1 MLEYIG
7 WPFKKNK
14 CMCVQ
19 SKLGSWVFKV
29 VVFLFFFLFLK
40 VPLTYLYVLLNF
52 LCFSPMSANELIWR
66 DYSEFTVLGGGREG
80 VLLHGLFLSSYGILT
95 FTEIIL

>member
-1 MLEYIG
+1 
-7 WPFKKNK
+7 
-14 CMCVQ
+14 
-19 SKLGSWVFKV
+19 
-29 VVFLFFFLFLK
+29 
-40 VPLTYLYVLLNF
+40 
-52 LCFSPMSANELIWR
+52 MSANELIWR